1 MRNLIVI
8 LLLFVSCNPVKQVLK
23 NVHHKETITT
33 ILKSQGICTPDT
45 LTFYK
50 TDTIVKVD
58 TVGVIEIFTDT
69 VRINDTIKISITKY
83 RDIIRTLSI
92 KDTIKSV
99 VIDADAVKSLS
110 QINTKLVTENEL
122 LKVQKRNY
130 QYISLA
136 LFGFILLFIALMIK
150 K

>member
-1 MRNLIVI
+1 MRSLILI

-23 NVHHKETITT
+23 NVHHKETITN
-33 ILKSQGICTPDT
+33 ILKSQGICKPDT

-69 VRINDTIKISITKY
+69 VKINDTIKISITKY

-110 QINTKLVTENEL
+110 QINTKIVTENEL

-136 LFGFILLFIALMIK
+136 LFAFILLFIALMIK

>member
-1 MRNLIVI
+1 MRSLILI
-8 LLLFVSCNPVKQVLK
+8 LLLFVSCNPVKQVLN
-23 NVHHKETITT
+23 NVQHKETITT
-33 ILKSQGICTPDT
+33 ILKSQGICKPDT

-58 TVGVIEIFTDT
+58 TVGIIEIFTDT
-69 VRINDTIKISITKY
+69 VRINDTIKINITKY

-92 KDTIKSV
+92 KDTIKSI

>member
-23 NVHHKETITT
+23 NVHHKETITN
-33 ILKSQGICTPDT
+33 ILKSQGICKPDT

-83 RDIIRTLSI
+83 KDIIRTLSI

-150 K
+150 I